1 MIFRQSPGP
10 CKAASRFSN
19 MFLPLVS
26 IVVWQTA
33 KSDIAISASQAI
45 EGTVITAAAG
55 VFRIQRQPFLEP
67 RLGVRLDRVVSQ
79 SFPDVP
85 TAKQAGLDYEVSN
98 WAGMLAPKGTPTNI
112 IDKLANN
119 LDAALEEPTV
129 KNRLADL
136 GVSSQ
141 KGGSVL
147 PQNSPALSNLRFL
160 VGPPSSRLRT
170 QTANRPVV
178 RNAPQALEENANRHI
193 SRTICLGNS
202 LPSAPLRSHNVLLTC
217 DNRTAGVRRSYARTR
232 GRWLRG
238 RAMALEIHE
247 PEVEM
252 GGRQVIRVGNKDRP
266 MSWITF
272 HFESEA
278 DAMAAHEQLSSA
290 LSKAVKV
297 EWP

>member
-1 MIFRQSPGP
+1 
-10 CKAASRFSN
+10 
-19 MFLPLVS
+19 MF
-26 IVVWQTA
+26 
-33 KSDIAISASQAI
+33 
-45 EGTVITAAAG
+45 
-55 VFRIQRQPFLEP
+55 
-67 RLGVRLDRVVSQ
+67 
-79 SFPDVP
+79 
-85 TAKQAGLDYEVSN
+85 
-98 WAGMLAPKGTPTNI
+98 APKGTPTGI

-119 LDAALEEPTV
+119 LDPALKEPAV

-136 GVSSQ
+136 GVS
-141 KGGSVL
+141 L
-147 PQNSPALSNLRFL
+147 PRNEERSPAKFASFVKSEISRWSPILKAANAESKSPCRADR
-160 VGPPSSRLRT
+160 SSGIGG
-170 QTANRPVV
+170 
-178 RNAPQALEENANRHI
+178 NANRHI
-193 SRTICLGNS
+193 SRAICLGNS

-217 DNRTAGVRRSYARTR
+217 DNRAAGVRRSYARTR